1 MPIESVVVEKIRH
14 VGGKAF
20 WEIKG
25 KELETI
31 GGDRYIKLPRQGL
44 QHGFSRLCLE
54 RNGVMEKVDKGWSL
68 VTSRGY
74 ATILQQR
81 NLAQA
86 DILMQADHDKVP
98 ELFKAAAQRPES
110 KKRLSRSKLL
120 ELKQHPGLLTIYE
133 PFELTLKRP
142 VHEREDLVVPFDADI
157 IGKII
162 AYLQEEGWE
171 LSLKRPADL
180 PPGIIRRSK
189 CVRGAYP
196 YQYVWKNSEGKRSR
210 HVARTLEGAIQGS
223 VEGPPMDESEPSDS
237 ERAADDDPA
246 GGRALRDEEADERCD
261 PSSAGGA

>member
-1 MPIESVVVEKIRH
+1 MPIESVVVEKLRH

-54 RNGVMEKVDKGWSL
+54 RDGVLEKVEKGWSL

-86 DILMQADHDKVP
+86 DSLMQADHDKVP
-98 ELFKAAAQRPES
+98 ELFKAVVQRSEA
-110 KKRLSRSKLL
+110 KKRMSRSKLL
-120 ELKQHPGLLTIYE
+120 ELKQHPDVLTIYE

-180 PPGIIRRSK
+180 PPGIIRRST
-189 CVRGAYP
+189 GTYP
-196 YQYVWKNSEGKRSR
+196 FQYVWKNAEGKRSK
-210 HVARTLEGAIQGS
+210 HYARTLEGAIQGS
-223 VEGPPMDESEPSDS
+223 VEGPPMDESEQSDS
-237 ERAADDDPA
+237 ERAADDDLD

>member
-1 MPIESVVVEKIRH
+1 MPIETVVVEKLRH

-54 RNGVMEKVDKGWSL
+54 RDGVLEKVEKGWSL

-86 DILMQADHDKVP
+86 DSLMQADHDKVP
-98 ELFKAAAQRPES
+98 ELFKAVVQRSEA
-110 KKRLSRSKLL
+110 KKRMSRSKLL
-120 ELKQHPGLLTIYE
+120 ELKQHPDVLTISE

-142 VHEREDLVVPFDADI
+142 VHEREDLVVPFDADV

-162 AYLQEEGWE
+162 EYFQAEGWE
-171 LSLKRPADL
+171 LALKRPADI
-180 PPGIIRRSK
+180 PAGIHIRRGK
-189 CVRGAYP
+189 CNFP
-196 YQYVWKNSEGKRSR
+196 YQYVWKNAEGKRSR
-210 HVARTLEGAIQGS
+210 HYARSLEGAIVGA
-223 VEGPPMDESEPSDS
+223 VEGPPMDDPEQSDS
-237 ERAADDDPA
+237 ERADDDDPV
-246 GGRALRDEEADERCD
+246 GGEEGDERCD
-261 PSSAGGA
+261 AHAAFGA

>member
-1 MPIESVVVEKIRH
+1 M
-14 VGGKAF
+14 
-20 WEIKG
+20 
-25 KELETI
+25 
-31 GGDRYIKLPRQGL
+31 
-44 QHGFSRLCLE
+44 
-54 RNGVMEKVDKGWSL
+54 
-68 VTSRGY
+68 
-74 ATILQQR
+74 QQR

-86 DILMQADHDKVP
+86 DSLLQEQHDAVP
-98 ELFKAAAQRPES
+98 DMFKQVAKETL
-110 KKRLSRSKLL
+110 KKQRLSLTKLR
-120 ELKQHPGLLTIYE
+120 ELKQHPDVLTIYE

-189 CVRGAYP
+189 YVRGAYP
-196 YQYVWKNSEGKRSR
+196 FQYVWKNSEGKRSR

-237 ERAADDDPA
+237 ERAADDDLA